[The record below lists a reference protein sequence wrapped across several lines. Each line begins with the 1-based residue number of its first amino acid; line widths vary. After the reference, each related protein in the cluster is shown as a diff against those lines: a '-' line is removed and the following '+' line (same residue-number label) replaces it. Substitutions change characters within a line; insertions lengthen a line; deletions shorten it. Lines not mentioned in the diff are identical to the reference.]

1 MAKQRRRKGRS
12 ISGIIV
18 LDKAVGLSSNM
29 ALQEVKWLFEANKA
43 GHTGSLD
50 PLATGVLPL
59 CLGEA
64 TKVSQF
70 LLNSDKRYRARI
82 KLGIRTD
89 SADSE
94 GQVIAQCDEVN
105 VSREQVE
112 QALQS
117 FKGETQQIPPMH
129 SALKVDGV
137 PLYKLAREGKTI
149 SREARSI
156 CVYELELTDFQG
168 DEIELEITCSKGTY
182 IRTIADDLGQDL
194 GCGAHIIALRRLQAG
209 AFTEA
214 DCVST
219 DALREVKEKH
229 GMDRLDQNLIPMDR
243 AIEDLPEVN
252 LPNIAA
258 SQFKNGQSV
267 LVRHLPEEGLVR
279 LYEEEQF
286 IGIGCIDDDGKVFKI
301 GDYIKFEKGSE
312 HSSFSKTGCT
322 LLVILYGGTNELI
335 N

>member
-94 GQVIAQCDEVN
+94 GQIIAQCDGVN
-105 VSREQVE
+105 VSRKQVE

-149 SREARSI
+149 PREARSI

-219 DALREVKEKH
+219 DVLREVKEKH

-252 LPNIAA
+252 LPSIAA

-286 IGIGCIDDDGKVFKI
+286 IGIGCIDDDGKVAPKR
-301 GDYIKFEKGSE
+301 
-312 HSSFSKTGCT
+312 
-322 LLVILYGGTNELI
+322 LILTSA
-335 N
+335 

>member
-1 MAKQRRRKGRS
+1 MAKQRRRKGRI

-18 LDKAVGLSSNM
+18 LDKAVGLSSNK

-94 GQVIAQCDEVN
+94 GQVIAECDEVN

-252 LPNIAA
+252 LPSIAA

-286 IGIGCIDDDGKVFKI
+286 IGIGCIDDDGKVAPKR
-301 GDYIKFEKGSE
+301 
-312 HSSFSKTGCT
+312 
-322 LLVILYGGTNELI
+322 LILTSA
-335 N
+335 

>member
-18 LDKAVGLSSNM
+18 LDKAVGLSSNK

-94 GQVIAQCDEVN
+94 GQVIAECDEVN

-252 LPNIAA
+252 LPSIAA

-286 IGIGCIDDDGKVFKI
+286 IGIGCIDDDGKVAPKR
-301 GDYIKFEKGSE
+301 
-312 HSSFSKTGCT
+312 
-322 LLVILYGGTNELI
+322 LILTSA
-335 N
+335 

>member
-1 MAKQRRRKGRS
+1 MAKQRRRKGRI

-18 LDKAVGLSSNM
+18 LDKAVGLSSNK

-94 GQVIAQCDEVN
+94 GQIIAQCDGVN
-105 VSREQVE
+105 VSRKQVE

-149 SREARSI
+149 PREARSI

-252 LPNIAA
+252 LPSIAA

-286 IGIGCIDDDGKVFKI
+286 IGIGCIDDDGKVAPKR
-301 GDYIKFEKGSE
+301 
-312 HSSFSKTGCT
+312 
-322 LLVILYGGTNELI
+322 LILTSA
-335 N
+335 